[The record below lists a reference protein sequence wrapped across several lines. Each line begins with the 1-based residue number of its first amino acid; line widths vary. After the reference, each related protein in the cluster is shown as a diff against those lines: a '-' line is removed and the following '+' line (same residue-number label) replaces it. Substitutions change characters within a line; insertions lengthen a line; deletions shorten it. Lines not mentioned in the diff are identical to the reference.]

1 MKHRIISFSLVY
13 FLIQAALQP
22 LPFLSAQEK
31 SSDTAEEGGA
41 DESRLWDNPE
51 LVTVTTEEAAFTHEE
66 FEHVRNQS
74 VFAMAQ
80 FDNGWVLM
88 MSFFGVK
95 AGVVNNWGIYVGVS
109 DPEGN
114 GYFYKYKIRN
124 RDIQFSEDRLYVTDG
139 VNIVRGENGFYN
151 FAIDIDGFSCNLTYL
166 NILPEWKPGDGLD
179 YYDEEKTAFDQRA
192 VISPW
197 ANVQGR
203 ITVNGTSM
211 SVTGEGFA
219 EKQLTI
225 NPFTKLN
232 PLTYTLRLFSPPEV
246 PREER
251 WHLGLLENYTHEDY
265 GYDRLPRL
273 NLAKGTDWIFT
284 SQNYTVEAYDFR
296 SHPDVPHKYPARLK
310 ISCSENGYTLEGTY
324 SSTHLFNVTDIIG
337 ELPKFLQRFVLLFM
351 DRPVYYRCIGEFYG
365 IITFPNGERE
375 FIRLLGPYEYI
386 IVK

>member
-1 MKHRIISFSLVY
+1 MKYRLVSLTLAYVILQVV
-13 FLIQAALQP
+13 FQP
-22 LPFLSAQEK
+22 LPFLTAQEK
-31 SSDTAEEGGA
+31 NPDAAEGGGV
-41 DESRLWDNPE
+41 DENRLWDHPE
-51 LVTVTTEEAAFTHEE
+51 EVTITEEELSFTREE

-74 VFAMAQ
+74 VFVMAR

-88 MSFFGVK
+88 MSFFGIK
-95 AGVVNNWGIYVGVS
+95 AGIVNNWGIYVGVS

-139 VNIVRGENGFYN
+139 DNIVRGGEGFYN
-151 FAIDIDGFSCNLTYL
+151 FTIDIEGFSCNLTYL

-179 YYDEEKTAFDQRA
+179 YYDEEKTAFDKRA
-192 VISPW
+192 VICPW
-197 ANVQGR
+197 ANVQGEM
-203 ITVNGTSM
+203 TVNGNTM
-211 SVTGEGFA
+211 DVAGEGFA
-219 EKQLTI
+219 EKQLTV

-232 PLTYTLRLFSPPEV
+232 PLTYTLRLFSPPDV
-246 PREER
+246 QDDER

-273 NLAKGTDWIFT
+273 NLAKGDDWIFT
-284 SQNYTVEAYDFR
+284 SRNYTVEAYDFR
-296 SHPDVPHKYPARLK
+296 SHPSVPYKYPARIK
-310 ISCSENGYTLEGTY
+310 ISCTENGYTLEGTY
-324 SSTHLFNVTDIIG
+324 SSTHLFNITDIIG
-337 ELPKFLQRFVLLFM
+337 ELPKFLQNFVLLFM

-365 IITFPNGERE
+365 IVTFPSGERE